1 MLASCLVGVRR
12 KVTSKMRLNEET
24 EVLVDKLA
32 IRRNIMTLGVL
43 VRNTAGKP
51 EELEIKL
58 AVKFDNGKE
67 SRILPLSIT
76 DTSFDENGAFIGY
89 AIFDYELDALFFSN
103 NLNAFTVTV
112 QAYDGH
118 AYQDVTVDGKDFNQ
132 VKDENEYACFTENGT
147 IHIKRKKPVKY
158 RKNVFISI
166 LCFLY
171 RGLEFVLG
179 TLLLPLFILD
189 GIYVHILGNKRR
201 YMENTYGGS
210 QLKRTLLFAKWRY
223 SSFCRLTMNR
233 ATIKKTFLNVMA
245 SFLSL
250 FFPKKHILFVS
261 SRRTDL
267 TGNIAYVNDVLQEK
281 NAKVLFWL
289 VPGKTKFMTYRAMC
303 SLAYKLARSKVVVVD
318 DFTPIL
324 NEVWVM
330 EKRTLIQLWHAC
342 GAFKTFGFTR
352 VGKDGGPNQ
361 TSTNHR
367 YYDYAIVSSS
377 EICRF
382 YAEGFGISE
391 NNVKALGVPRTD
403 DFFQEEYMAEIKDKL
418 YKEYPQL
425 KDKKVIM
432 FAPTFRGNG
441 AGSAHFPFE
450 KFDVKKVL
458 EQLSDDYM
466 IIIKHHPFVEMKHPV
481 DASVKDRVLDLSTE
495 SEINDLLFITDLL
508 ITDYSSVIFE
518 ASLLDI
524 PMLFYAFDLEDYVVN
539 RDFYYPFKN
548 FVPGKIVRN
557 IPQICNAINQ
567 EDYELHKVK
576 AFKHRFFDHL
586 DGKSS
591 ERVAEFIMEQLA
603 K

>member
-1 MLASCLVGVRR
+1 M
-12 KVTSKMRLNEET
+12 KLNEET

-43 VRNTAGKP
+43 VRNTSGEP
-51 EELEIKL
+51 ESVEIKL
-58 AVKFDNGKE
+58 AVKFENQTE
-67 SRILPLSIT
+67 SRILPLFVS
-76 DTSFDENGAFIGY
+76 DTSFDEKGCYIGY
-89 AIFDYELDALFFSN
+89 AIFDYELDAVFFN
-103 NLNAFTVTV
+103 NDLNAFTVTV
-112 QAYDGH
+112 QAYDG
-118 AYQDVTVDGKDFNQ
+118 YGYKNVLVENKEFNQ
-132 VKDENEYACFTENGT
+132 VKDENEYACLLEDGV
-147 IHIKRKKPVKY
+147 IVIKRKKPVKIY
-158 RKNVFISI
+158 KKNIIIWIF
-166 LCFLY
+166 CFLY
-171 RGLEFVLG
+171 RTAEFLIG
-179 TLLLPLFILD
+179 TLLIPLFILD
-189 GIYVHILGNKRR
+189 GVYVHLLGNKRR
-201 YMENTYGGS
+201 FMENTYGGG

-233 ATIKKTFLNVMA
+233 ATIKKTFLNVLT

-250 FFPKKHILFVS
+250 FFKKEYILFVS

-267 TGNIAYVNDVLQEK
+267 TGNIAYVNEVLQEK

-289 VPGKTKFMTYRAMC
+289 VPGKTKYMTYRNFC

-318 DFTPIL
+318 DFTPVL
-324 NEVWVM
+324 NEVWSM
-330 EKRTLIQLWHAC
+330 KHRILIQLWHAC

-367 YYDYAIVSSS
+367 YYNYAIVSSS

-382 YAEGFGISE
+382 YAEGFGIDE
-391 NNVKALGVPRTD
+391 KNVKALGVPRTD
-403 DFFQEEYMAEIKDKL
+403 DFFKEEYKKEIRQRL
-418 YKEYPQL
+418 YEAYPQL
-425 KDKKVIM
+425 KGKRIIM

-441 AGSAHFPFE
+441 AGSAYFPFE
-450 KFDVKKVL
+450 KFNVGKLL
-458 EQLSDDYM
+458 EQLDDDYM
-466 IIIKHHPFVEMKHPV
+466 VIIKHHPFVEAKHPV
-481 DASVKDRVLDLSTE
+481 DEKVKDKVLDLSNE

-548 FVPGKIVRN
+548 FVPGKIVRDM
-557 IPQICNAINQ
+557 PQIVEAVKNS
-567 EDYELHKVK
+567 DYEHEKVE
-576 AFKHRFFDHL
+576 AFKHRFFDDL

-591 ERVAEFIMEQLA
+591 ERVADFILQLLDGTR
-603 K
+603 

>member
-1 MLASCLVGVRR
+1 M
-12 KVTSKMRLNEET
+12 KLNEET

-43 VRNTAGKP
+43 VRNTSGEP
-51 EELEIKL
+51 ESLEIKL
-58 AVKFDNGKE
+58 AVRFANKTE
-67 SRILPLSIT
+67 SRILPLSIS
-76 DTSFDENGAFIGY
+76 DTSFDEKGYYIGY
-89 AIFDYELDALFFSN
+89 AVFDYELDALFFN
-103 NLNAFTVTV
+103 NDLNDFTVVV

-118 AYQDVTVDGKDFNQ
+118 GYQDVFVESKEFDQ
-132 VKDENEYACFTENGT
+132 VKEENEYACLLEDGVIT
-147 IHIKRKKPVKY
+147 IRRKKPVRIPK
-158 RKNVFISI
+158 KNFLISF
-166 LCFLY
+166 LSFLY
-171 RGLEFVLG
+171 RMAEIIIG
-179 TLLLPLFILD
+179 TLLIPLFILD
-189 GIYVHILGNKRR
+189 GIYVHMLGNKRR
-201 YMENTYGGS
+201 YMENTYGGG

-233 ATIKKTFLNVMA
+233 ATIKKTFLNVLT

-250 FFPKKHILFVS
+250 FFKKEYILFVS

-267 TGNIAYVNDVLQEK
+267 TGNIAYVNEVLQEK

-289 VPGKTKFMTYRAMC
+289 VPGKTKYMTYKNFC

-318 DFTPIL
+318 DFTPVL
-324 NEVWVM
+324 NEVWAM
-330 EKRTLIQLWHAC
+330 KHRILIQLWHAC

-367 YYDYAIVSSS
+367 YYNYAIVSSS
-377 EICRF
+377 EIRRF
-382 YAEGFGISE
+382 YAEGFGIDE
-391 NNVKALGVPRTD
+391 KNVKALGIPRTD
-403 DFFQEEYMAEIKDKL
+403 DFFKEEYKIEIREKL
-418 YKEYPQL
+418 YTSYPQL
-425 KDKKVIM
+425 KGKKVIM

-441 AGSAHFPFE
+441 AGSAYFPFE
-450 KFDVKKVL
+450 KFNVKKLL
-458 EQLSDDYM
+458 EQLGDDYM
-466 IIIKHHPFVEMKHPV
+466 IIIKHHPFVEAKHPV
-481 DASVKDRVLDLSTE
+481 DKAVKDRVLDLSAE

-518 ASLLDI
+518 ASLLNI

-557 IPQICNAINQ
+557 LSEIACAIKDS
-567 EDYELHKVK
+567 DYEDWKVD
-576 AFKHRFFDHL
+576 AFKNRFFDDL

-591 ERVAEFIMEQLA
+591 ERVAEFILQLLEN
-603 K
+603 KKN

>member
-1 MLASCLVGVRR
+1 M
-12 KVTSKMRLNEET
+12 KLNEET
-24 EVLVDKLA
+24 EVWIDKLA

-43 VRNTAGKP
+43 VRNISGKP

-76 DTSFDENGAFIGY
+76 ETSFDENGHFIGY

-103 NLNAFTVTV
+103 NLNHFTVVV
-112 QAYDGH
+112 QAFDGCS
-118 AYQDVTVDGKDFNQ
+118 YQDVLVECNEFNQ
-132 VKDENEYACFTENGT
+132 VKDENEYVCFLEEKV
-147 IHIKRKKPVKY
+147 IHIKRKKPVEY
-158 RKNVFISI
+158 RKNILIS
-166 LCFLY
+166 LFCFLY
-171 RGLEFVLG
+171 RMLEFGIG
-179 TLLLPLFILD
+179 TLLIPLFVLD
-189 GIYVHILGNKRR
+189 GIYVHMLGNKRR
-201 YMENTYGGS
+201 YMENTYGGG
-210 QLKRTLLFAKWRY
+210 QIKRTLLFAKWRY
-223 SSFCRLTMNR
+223 SAFCRLTMNR
-233 ATIKKTFLNVMA
+233 ATIKKTFLNVTT

-250 FFPKKHILFVS
+250 FCRKNHILFVS

-267 TGNIAYVNDVLQEK
+267 TGNIAYVNKVLQEK

-289 VPGKTKFMTYRAMC
+289 VPGKTKYMTYRAMC

-324 NEVWVM
+324 NEVWAMDSRV
-330 EKRTLIQLWHAC
+330 LIQLWHAC

-367 YYDYAIVSSS
+367 YYNYAIVSSS

-382 YAEGFGISE
+382 YAEGFGIDE
-391 NNVKALGVPRTD
+391 KNVKALGVPRTD
-403 DFFQEEYMAEIKDKL
+403 DFFNQEHMQRIREKIYEQ
-418 YKEYPQL
+418 YPQL
-425 KDKKVIM
+425 QEKKIIL

-441 AGSAHFPFE
+441 AGSAYFPVE
-450 KFDVKKVL
+450 KFNVKDLL
-458 EQLSDDYM
+458 EKLGDEYM
-466 IIIKHHPFVEMKHPV
+466 VIIKHHPFVEKKHPV
-481 DASVKDRVLDLSTE
+481 DESVKDRVLDLSGE

-557 IPQICNAINQ
+557 MDQITNAIF
-567 EDYELHKVK
+567 ESDYELHKVK
-576 AFKHRFFDHL
+576 AFKHRFFDDL

-591 ERVAEFIMEQLA
+591 QRVADFIMNLL
-603 K
+603 

>member
-1 MLASCLVGVRR
+1 M
-12 KVTSKMRLNEET
+12 NEET

-43 VRNTAGKP
+43 VRNTSGAP
-51 EELEIKL
+51 ESLEIKL
-58 AVKFDNGKE
+58 AVKFSNAAE

-76 DTSFDENGAFIGY
+76 DTSFDENGYYIGY
-89 AIFDYELDALFFSN
+89 AIFDYELDAVFFN
-103 NLNAFTVTV
+103 NDLNAFTVIV
-112 QAYDGH
+112 QAYDGQG
-118 AYQDVTVDGKDFNQ
+118 YRDILVESNEYNQ
-132 VKDENEYACFTENGT
+132 VKDENEYACFLEKGVIT
-147 IHIKRKKPVKY
+147 IKRKKTVKFHKNNILVRLFCFFY
-158 RKNVFISI
+158 RIAE
-166 LCFLY
+166 FLI
-171 RGLEFVLG
+171 G
-179 TLLLPLFILD
+179 TLLIPLFLLD

-201 YMENTYGGS
+201 FMENTYGGG

-250 FFPKKHILFVS
+250 FFKQEYILFVS

-267 TGNIAYVNDVLQEK
+267 TGNIAYVNKVLQERDT
-281 NAKVLFWL
+281 KVLFWL
-289 VPGKTKFMTYRAMC
+289 VPGKTKFMTYKNFC
-303 SLAYKLARSKVVVVD
+303 SLAYKLARSKVIVVD
-318 DFTPIL
+318 DFTPVL
-324 NEVWVM
+324 NEVWAM
-330 EKRTLIQLWHAC
+330 NHRILIQLWHAC

-367 YYDYAIVSSS
+367 YYNYAIVSSS
-377 EICRF
+377 EIRRF
-382 YAEGFGISE
+382 YAEGFGIDE
-391 NNVKALGVPRTD
+391 KNVKSLGVPRTD
-403 DFFQEEYMAEIKDKL
+403 DFFKEEYKKEIQQKL
-418 YKEYPQL
+418 YETYPQL
-425 KDKKVIM
+425 KGKKIIM

-441 AGSAHFPFE
+441 AGSAYFPFE
-450 KFDVKKVL
+450 KFNVGKLL
-458 EQLSDDYM
+458 EQLGEEYM
-466 IIIKHHPFVEMKHPV
+466 VIIKHHPFVVTKHPI
-481 DASVKDRVLDLSTE
+481 DQKVKDKVLDLSGE

-518 ASLLDI
+518 ASLLNI

-557 IPQICNAINQ
+557 LPQITEAITHS
-567 EDYELHKVK
+567 DYELEKVET
-576 AFKHRFFDHL
+576 FKHRFFDDL

-591 ERVAEFIMEQLA
+591 ERVAEFILKLLVDA
-603 K
+603 KAISE

>member
-1 MLASCLVGVRR
+1 M
-12 KVTSKMRLNEET
+12 KLNEET
-24 EVLVDKLA
+24 EVWIDKLA

-43 VRNTAGKP
+43 VRNISGKP

-76 DTSFDENGAFIGY
+76 ETSFDENGHFIGY

-103 NLNAFTVTV
+103 NLNHFTVVV
-112 QAYDGH
+112 QAFDGYS
-118 AYQDVTVDGKDFNQ
+118 YQDVLVECNEFNQ
-132 VKDENEYACFTENGT
+132 VKDENEYVCFLEEKV
-147 IHIKRKKPVKY
+147 IHIKRKKPVEY
-158 RKNVFISI
+158 RKNILIS
-166 LCFLY
+166 LFCFLY
-171 RGLEFVLG
+171 RMLEFGIG
-179 TLLLPLFILD
+179 TLLIPLFVLD
-189 GIYVHILGNKRR
+189 GIYVHMLGNKRR
-201 YMENTYGGS
+201 YMENTYGGG
-210 QLKRTLLFAKWRY
+210 QIKRTLLFAKWRY
-223 SSFCRLTMNR
+223 SAFCRLTMNR
-233 ATIKKTFLNVMA
+233 ATIKKTFLNVTT

-250 FFPKKHILFVS
+250 FCRKNHILFVS

-267 TGNIAYVNDVLQEK
+267 TGNIAYVNKVLQEK

-289 VPGKTKFMTYRAMC
+289 VPGKTKYMTYRAMC

-324 NEVWVM
+324 NEVWAMDSRV
-330 EKRTLIQLWHAC
+330 LIQLWHAC

-367 YYDYAIVSSS
+367 YYNYAIVSSS

-382 YAEGFGISE
+382 YAEGFGIDE
-391 NNVKALGVPRTD
+391 KNVKALGVPRTD
-403 DFFQEEYMAEIKDKL
+403 DFFNQEHMQRIREKIYEQ
-418 YKEYPQL
+418 YPQL
-425 KDKKVIM
+425 QEKKIIL

-441 AGSAHFPFE
+441 AGSAYFPVE
-450 KFDVKKVL
+450 KFNVKDLL
-458 EQLSDDYM
+458 EKLGDEYM
-466 IIIKHHPFVEMKHPV
+466 VIIKHHPFVEKKHPV
-481 DASVKDRVLDLSTE
+481 DESVKDRVLDLSGE

-557 IPQICNAINQ
+557 MDQITNAIF
-567 EDYELHKVK
+567 ESDYELHKVK
-576 AFKHRFFDHL
+576 AFKHRFFDDL

-591 ERVAEFIMEQLA
+591 QRVADFIMNLL
-603 K
+603 

>member
-1 MLASCLVGVRR
+1 
-12 KVTSKMRLNEET
+12 MRLNDET
-24 EVLVDKLA
+24 EVLIDKLA

-58 AVKFDNGKE
+58 AVKFDNASE

-103 NLNAFTVTV
+103 NLNAFTVIV
-112 QAYDGH
+112 QAYDGQ
-118 AYQDVTVDGKDFNQ
+118 AYQDVVVEGKDFNQ
-132 VKDENEYACFTENGT
+132 VKDENEYACLTENGV

-158 RKNVFISI
+158 HKNTLTSVF
-166 LCFLY
+166 CFLY
-171 RGLEFVLG
+171 RVVEFLIG
-179 TLLLPLFILD
+179 TLLIPLFVLD
-189 GIYVHILGNKRR
+189 GIYVHVLGNKRR
-201 YMENTYGGS
+201 YMENTYGGG

-233 ATIKKTFLNVMA
+233 ATIKKTFLNLLA

-250 FFPKKHILFVS
+250 FFSKNHILFVS

-267 TGNIAYVNDVLQEK
+267 TGNIAYVNNILQEK

-289 VPGKTKFMTYRAMC
+289 IPGKTKHMTYRAMC

-367 YYDYAIVSSS
+367 YYDYAIVSST
-377 EICRF
+377 EISRF

-391 NNVKALGVPRTD
+391 RNVKALGVPRTD
-403 DFFQEEYMAEIKDKL
+403 DFFKKEYMVEIKDKL
-418 YKEYPQL
+418 YNDYPQL
-425 KDKKVIM
+425 KGKKIVL

-441 AGSAHFPFE
+441 AGTAHFPFE
-450 KFDVKKVL
+450 KFDAKKVL
-458 EQLSDDYM
+458 EQLGDEYM
-466 IIIKHHPFVEMKHPV
+466 IIIKHHPFVEMRHPV
-481 DASVKDRVLDLSTE
+481 DESVKDRVLDLSTE

-557 IPQICNAINQ
+557 MEQICTAIIN
-567 EDYELHKVK
+567 EDYELQKVK
-576 AFKHRFFDHL
+576 IFKHRFFDDL

-591 ERVAEFIMEQLA
+591 ERVAEFILEQL

>member
-1 MLASCLVGVRR
+1 M
-12 KVTSKMRLNEET
+12 KLNEET

-43 VRNTAGKP
+43 VRNTSGAP
-51 EELEIKL
+51 ESLEIKL
-58 AVKFDNGKE
+58 AVKFSNATE

-76 DTSFDENGAFIGY
+76 DTSFDENGYYIGY
-89 AIFDYELDALFFSN
+89 AIFDYELDAVFFN
-103 NLNAFTVTV
+103 NDLNAFTVIV
-112 QAYDGH
+112 QAYDGQG
-118 AYQDVTVDGKDFNQ
+118 YRDILVESNEYNQ
-132 VKDENEYACFTENGT
+132 VKDENEYACFLEKGIIT
-147 IHIKRKKPVKY
+147 IKRKKTVKFHKNNILVRLFCSFY
-158 RKNVFISI
+158 RIAE
-166 LCFLY
+166 FLI
-171 RGLEFVLG
+171 G
-179 TLLLPLFILD
+179 TLLIPLFLLD

-201 YMENTYGGS
+201 FMENTYGGG

-233 ATIKKTFLNVMA
+233 ATIKKTFLNVMT

-250 FFPKKHILFVS
+250 FFKQEYILFVS

-267 TGNIAYVNDVLQEK
+267 TGNIAYVNEVLQERDT
-281 NAKVLFWL
+281 KVLFWL
-289 VPGKTKFMTYRAMC
+289 VPGKTKFMTYKNFC
-303 SLAYKLARSKVVVVD
+303 LLAYKLARSKVIVVD
-318 DFTPIL
+318 DFTPVL
-324 NEVWVM
+324 NEVWAM
-330 EKRTLIQLWHAC
+330 KHRILIQLWHAC

-367 YYDYAIVSSS
+367 YYNYAIVSSS

-382 YAEGFGISE
+382 YAEGFGIDE
-391 NNVKALGVPRTD
+391 KNVKPLGVPRTD
-403 DFFQEEYMAEIKDKL
+403 DFFKEEYKKEIKQKL
-418 YKEYPQL
+418 YEMYPQL
-425 KDKKVIM
+425 QGKKIIM

-441 AGSAHFPFE
+441 AGSAYYPARQ
-450 KFDVKKVL
+450 FDVKRL
-458 EQLSDDYM
+458 AECLGDDYV
-466 IIIKHHPFVEMKHPV
+466 IIIKHHPFVTEPHPV
-481 DASVKDRVLDLSTE
+481 DSSVKSRVLDLSAE

-524 PMLFYAFDLEDYVVN
+524 PMLFYAFDLEDYVAM
-539 RDFYYPFKN
+539 RDFYYPFKS

-557 IPQICNAINQ
+557 MDQIEAAI
-567 EDYELHKVK
+567 EAKDYEAEKVER
-576 AFKHRFFDHL
+576 FKHRFFDDL

-591 ERVAEFIMEQLA
+591 ERVAEFILSLVNE